1 MRGFLYIDII
11 TRYGGKTMDW
21 YVYVILAVIVAVSW
35 VVVVDVRTKRALK
48 EKKAAEKAAR
58 KKSGAKK
65 KKKK

>member
-1 MRGFLYIDII
+1 
-11 TRYGGKTMDW
+11 MDW